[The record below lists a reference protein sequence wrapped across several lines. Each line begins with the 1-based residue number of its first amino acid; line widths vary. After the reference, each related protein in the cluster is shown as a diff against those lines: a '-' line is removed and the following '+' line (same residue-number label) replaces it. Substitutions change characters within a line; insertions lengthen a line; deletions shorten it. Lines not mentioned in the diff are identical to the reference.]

1 MSDTIPGLA
10 GRQFHDDCTKY
21 LQLHAKH
28 ARLKERMDLLRERIV
43 PELREGKRSPGD
55 LPYRLTLQKRLRTLA
70 DWKSALKDQLKAWL
84 TADQVEARVAGIQ
97 AAFPQQETEALV
109 VEINKQFRV
118 GSFKS

>member
-1 MSDTIPGLA
+1 MSTFP
-10 GRQFHDDCTKY
+10 DDCAKY

-43 PELREGKRSPGD
+43 PDLREGKRSPSD
-55 LPYRLTLQKRLRTLA
+55 LPYRLMLQKRLRTLA

-84 TADQVEARVAGIQ
+84 SADQVEARIVGIQ

-109 VEINKQFRV
+109 VEINKTYAARIQV
-118 GSFKS
+118 